1 MSPTKWIRYSQHF
14 VMVGIMLILFLLSTE
29 GIKLNE
35 KINSFGIVIYLS
47 LFLNSSLL
55 IILTIFFALYYLY
68 KNSNLSNDLIV
79 NLITISFILN
89 LINGIYETQNKTIYK
104 FEFNYCEEQLDT
116 KLCWEEYKNQ

>member
-1 MSPTKWIRYSQHF
+1 
-14 VMVGIMLILFLLSTE
+14 MVGIMLILFCCQPK
-29 GIKLNE
+29 GLNLT
-35 KINSFGIVIYLS
+35 KISSFGIVIYLS

-55 IILTIFFALYYLY
+55 IILQFFALYYLY

-116 KLCWEEYKNQ
+116 KLC